1 MKVLNSFM
9 SKIAINLFITMIV
22 FITMILFITMIVGYI
37 LSQCLIDPKV
47 LSQDIY
53 VTLLQRLFN

>member
-1 MKVLNSFM
+1 M
-9 SKIAINLFITMIV
+9 SKIAINLFISMIV
-22 FITMILFITMIVGYI
+22 FIKMIVGYI